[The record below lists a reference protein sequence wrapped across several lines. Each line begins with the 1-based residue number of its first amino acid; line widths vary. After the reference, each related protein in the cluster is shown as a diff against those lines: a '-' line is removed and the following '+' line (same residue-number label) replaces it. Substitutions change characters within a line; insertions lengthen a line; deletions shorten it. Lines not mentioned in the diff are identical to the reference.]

1 MVIERKQTLVLKSF
15 HETFPLLFGMLL
27 LSRSHKLQDR
37 KIYSETLFDTSVK
50 VMPDSMLRFNKVFF
64 EISVIVA
71 TNNLINKSNSRSFV
85 P

>member
-37 KIYSETLFDTSVK
+37 KIYAETLFDTSVK